1 MSHRIVIIGAGA
13 AGIAAGMRLRERGVQ
28 PLILEARS
36 RVGGRAFTDSSTLG
50 VPVDMG
56 AGWLHSADV
65 NPWTTYARTH
75 GFDVIE
81 RDPVWRRRI
90 GARLTTPEE
99 HAAWMAAWERNEA
112 LIAASVKA
120 GRDLAVSEVVPNDE
134 FRPIWDAVMTWLMG
148 SESEQ
153 VSCLDFDRYE
163 DTNRNWPVR
172 QGLGA
177 VIAHGA
183 RELDVRLGTKVT
195 AIDWSRPNL
204 VIETARGAIECDQVI
219 ITVPTTVLASDAI
232 RFTPPLPD
240 AYREAFVGI
249 PLGVANKVFFTMEE
263 GALPYEGTT
272 NFIGTDETSR
282 TGSYAVRPNG
292 SDVLL
297 AYFGGSLA
305 RDLEMRGE
313 LEVFARDELKSI
325 FGTDFIRKIRASLS
339 SSWVS
344 DPFSMGSYSAALP
357 GKAHLREELNKP
369 VADRIYFAGEA
380 SSVNHFGTVHGA
392 WHSAAEAAGR
402 ILSDAK

>member
-1 MSHRIVIIGAGA
+1 MTQRIVIIGAGA
-13 AGIAAGMRLRERGVQ
+13 AGIAAGIRLRERGLQ

-36 RVGGRAFTDSSTLG
+36 RVGGRAYTDASTLG
-50 VPVDMG
+50 MPVDMG
-56 AGWLHSADV
+56 AGWLHSADL
-65 NPWTTYARTH
+65 NPWTVYAKAN

-90 GARLTTPEE
+90 GMRLTTPEE
-99 HAAWMAAWERNEA
+99 QAAWMAAWERNEA
-112 LIAASVKA
+112 LIATSVKA

-148 SESEQ
+148 NESDQ

-163 DTNRNWPVR
+163 DSNRNWPVR
-172 QGLGA
+172 EGLGA

-183 RELDVRLGTKVT
+183 RELDVRLETKVT
-195 AIDWSRPNL
+195 EIDWSGADL
-204 VIETARGAIECDQVI
+204 VIRTSRGAIECDRVI
-219 ITVPTTVLASDAI
+219 VTIPTTVLASDAI
-232 RFTPPLPD
+232 RFTPSLPG
-240 AYREAFVGI
+240 AYREAFAGI

-305 RDLEMRGE
+305 RELEMRGE

-325 FGTDFIRKIRASLS
+325 FGADFVRKIRASLS

-357 GKAHLREELNKP
+357 GKAHLREQLNRP

-380 SSVNHFGTVHGA
+380 SSINHFGTVHGA
-392 WHSAAEAAGR
+392 WHSAVATVENALR
-402 ILSDAK
+402 F

>member
-1 MSHRIVIIGAGA
+1 MTHRIVIIGAGA

-36 RVGGRAFTDSSTLG
+36 RVGGRAYTDVSTLG

-56 AGWLHSADV
+56 CGWLHSADL
-65 NPWTTYARTH
+65 NPWTAYARAN

-90 GARLTTPEE
+90 GMRLTTLEE
-99 HAAWMAAWERNEA
+99 QEAWMTAWERNEA
-112 LIAASVKA
+112 LIAASVKS
-120 GRDLAVSEVVPNDE
+120 GRDLAVSDVVPNDE

-148 SESEQ
+148 NESDQ

-163 DTNRNWPVR
+163 DSNRNWPVR

-183 RELDVRLGTKVT
+183 RELDVRLETKVT
-195 AIDWSRPNL
+195 EIDWSGPNL
-204 VIETARGAIECDQVI
+204 VIKTSRGAIECDQVI

-232 RFTPPLPD
+232 RFTPSLPD
-240 AYREAFVGI
+240 AYQEAFDGI

-292 SDVLL
+292 SDALL

-305 RDLEMRGE
+305 RELEMRGE

-325 FGTDFIRKIRASLS
+325 FGADFVRKIRASMS

-344 DPFSMGSYSAALP
+344 DPLSMGSYSAALP
-357 GKAHLREELNKP
+357 GKAHLREQLNRP

-380 SSVNHFGTVHGA
+380 SSVKHFGTVHGA
-392 WHSAAEAAGR
+392 WHSAVAATEKALG
-402 ILSDAK
+402 L

>member
-1 MSHRIVIIGAGA
+1 
-13 AGIAAGMRLRERGVQ
+13 
-28 PLILEARS
+28 
-36 RVGGRAFTDSSTLG
+36 
-50 VPVDMG
+50 
-56 AGWLHSADV
+56 LHSADV
-65 NPWTTYARTH
+65 NPWTTYARAH

-112 LIAASVKA
+112 LIAASVKT

-183 RELDVRLGTKVT
+183 RELDVRLDTKVT
-195 AIDWSRPNL
+195 AIDWSGPNL
-204 VIETARGAIECDQVI
+204 VIETSRGAIECDQVI
-219 ITVPTTVLASDAI
+219 VTVPTTVLASDAI
-232 RFTPPLPD
+232 RFTPSLPD
-240 AYREAFVGI
+240 AYREAFAGI

-297 AYFGGSLA
+297 AYFGGTLA
-305 RDLEMRGE
+305 RELELRGE
-313 LEVFARDELKSI
+313 MEVFARDELKSI
-325 FGTDFIRKIRASLS
+325 FGTEFVRKIRASLT

-357 GKAHLREELNKP
+357 GKAHLREQLNRP
-369 VADRIYFAGEA
+369 IADRIYFAGEA

-392 WHSAAEAAGR
+392 WHSAVETAER
-402 ILSDAK
+402 MLRL

>member
-1 MSHRIVIIGAGA
+1 MTHRIVIIGAGA

-28 PLILEARS
+28 PLIVEARS
-36 RVGGRAFTDSSTLG
+36 RVGGRAFTDVAALG

-65 NPWTTYARTH
+65 NPWTAYARVN
-75 GFDVIE
+75 GFEVIE

-163 DTNRNWPVR
+163 DTNRNWPVK

-183 RELDVRLGTKVT
+183 RELDVRLETIVT
-195 AIDWSRPNL
+195 AIDWTGLNL
-204 VIETARGAIECDQVI
+204 VIETSRGAIECDRVI
-219 ITVPTTVLASDAI
+219 VTIPTTVLASDAI
-232 RFTPPLPD
+232 RFTPSLPD
-240 AYREAFVGI
+240 AYREAFAGI

-282 TGSYAVRPNG
+282 TGSYAVRPSG

-305 RDLEMRGE
+305 RELEMSGE
-313 LEVFARDELKSI
+313 LDVFARDELKSI
-325 FGTDFIRKIRASLS
+325 FGVEFVRKIRASLS

-357 GKAHLREELNKP
+357 GKAHLREQLNRP

-392 WHSAAEAAGR
+392 WHSAIEAAEN
-402 ILSDAK
+402 ILRL